1 MSPPRTPSNPPARSS
16 TSVPPSRVR
25 SNPPQSSP
33 SPPPTAKNLAP
44 KTQAK
49 GVSVLKLDNGAN
61 IAGATLVKGK
71 KDVVQVGK
79 QQYEVKSQ
87 AGQNNTRTTSLKL
100 IAPKPNEKVVQTVF
114 NDTGKGKEV
123 QKFVKEKVPGGKTIV
138 KLGGQVINLAKKG
151 FEKVQEY
158 FFGAPASA
166 AQPPKVAKPV
176 GSGDKSK
183 ANTAGAGSG
192 KSPPPPSRANA
203 GGGKSPP
210 PPSRTNTSPSL
221 VGIIENTVRSSR
233 AFAETHL
240 PKPVVNV
247 TKKIEKAVVNV
258 ARPVWRAVKGFFGQK

>member
-1 MSPPRTPSNPPARSS
+1 MLLFYQKQPTF
-16 TSVPPSRVR
+16 SVP
-25 SNPPQSSP
+25 
-33 SPPPTAKNLAP
+33 
-44 KTQAK
+44 
-49 GVSVLKLDNGAN
+49 
-61 IAGATLVKGK
+61 
-71 KDVVQVGK
+71 
-79 QQYEVKSQ
+79 
-87 AGQNNTRTTSLKL
+87 SLKL
-100 IAPKPNEKVVQTVF
+100 ITPKRNEKVVQTVF

-138 KLGGQVINLAKKG
+138 KLGGQVVNLAKKG

-192 KSPPPPSRANA
+192 KSPPPPPP
-203 GGGKSPP
+203 PP

-221 VGIIENTVRSSR
+221 VGIIENTARSSR